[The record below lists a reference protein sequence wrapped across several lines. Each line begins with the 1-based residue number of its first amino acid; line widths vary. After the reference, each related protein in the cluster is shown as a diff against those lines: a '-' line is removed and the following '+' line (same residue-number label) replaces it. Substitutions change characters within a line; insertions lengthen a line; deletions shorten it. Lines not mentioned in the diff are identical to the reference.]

1 MVKEITKNDKTYYQC
16 EACEMYYE
24 SEEIAKRCED
34 FCNKYKSCSIEIT
47 KHAVQ
52 IDKEKR
58 IAVKNE
64 K

>member
-1 MVKEITKNDKTYYQC
+1 MVNKIKHQGKTYYQC

-34 FCNKYKSCSIEIT
+34 FCNKYKSCNLELI

-52 IDKEKR
+52 I
-58 IAVKNE
+58 
-64 K
+64 

>member
-34 FCNKYKSCSIEIT
+34 FCNKYKSCDTEII
-47 KHAVQ
+47 KHAVE
-52 IDKEKR
+52 I
-58 IAVKNE
+58 
-64 K
+64 